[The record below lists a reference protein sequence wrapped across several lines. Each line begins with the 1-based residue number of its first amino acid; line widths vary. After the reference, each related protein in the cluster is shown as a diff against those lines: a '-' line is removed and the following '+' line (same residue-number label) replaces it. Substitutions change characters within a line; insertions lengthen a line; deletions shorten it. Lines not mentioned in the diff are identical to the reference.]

1 MALKIKKLFN
11 TNKTKY
17 FWLYIVL
24 GALFTIVA
32 VMLMPFWKDFNI
44 DVFFAPWGYKIVKS
58 VVAVALVLY
67 LVFFLFK
74 KLKTKSNGV
83 VKILI
88 ILEFVILSL
97 IAIACLFNQFV
108 PFKVGTVGQI
118 LGFVLWVRGSIEVFR
133 AYYYGGDGDNHSKY
147 PVWQIFV
154 AILLISVGT
163 YFTVSNVLS
172 DKAVLWTVT
181 SIITLCG
188 IIAIILGIVKQPAK
202 KKIEKDEKLKETPN
216 TINEP
221 ELNEAKPKEVNEE
234 KVECSEEDVKN

>member
-1 MALKIKKLFN
+1 MALKIKKIFN
-11 TNKTKY
+11 TNKTKN

-44 DVFFAPWGYKIVKS
+44 DVFFAPWGYKIVKT
-58 VVAVALVLY
+58 VVAAALVLY

-83 VKILI
+83 VKVLT

-97 IAIACLFNQFV
+97 IAIACVFNQFV
-108 PFKVGTVGQI
+108 SFKVGTVGQI

-133 AYYYGGDGDNHSKY
+133 AYYYGGDGENHSKY

-154 AILLISVGT
+154 AILLISAGT
-163 YFTVSNVLS
+163 YFMVSNVLS
-172 DKAVLWTVT
+172 DKAVLWAVT
-181 SIITLCG
+181 SIIAFCG
-188 IIAIILGIVKQPAK
+188 IIAIVLGFLKQPVKKAKVKQAK
-202 KKIEKDEKLKETPN
+202 D
-216 TINEP
+216 
-221 ELNEAKPKEVNEE
+221 
-234 KVECSEEDVKN
+234 